1 MNWEE
6 LYTHLVLTMGKDY
19 DYIRD
24 QMDLPRIKALS
35 EYQAKFPPADVG
47 VQRLCRILEA
57 FMGIED
63 STGSD
68 DTQSDH
74 EDDLFADLQNF
85 PQGG

>member
-1 MNWEE
+1 M
-6 LYTHLVLTMGKDY
+6 VLTLGKDY
-19 DYIRD
+19 DYVRNELD
-24 QMDLPRIKALS
+24 FPRVKALNV
-35 EYQAKFPPADVG
+35 YYKQCPPSHVG
-47 VQRLCRILEA
+47 IQRLCRILEA

-68 DTQSDH
+68 DTQSDD

>member
-1 MNWEE
+1 M
-6 LYTHLVLTMGKDY
+6 VLTLGKDY
-19 DYIRD
+19 NYVRNELDF
-24 QMDLPRIKALS
+24 PRVKALNA
-35 EYQAKFPPADVG
+35 YLKQCPPSHVG
-47 VQRLCRILEA
+47 IQRLCRILEA

-68 DTQSDH
+68 DTQSDD

>member
-1 MNWEE
+1 M
-6 LYTHLVLTMGKDY
+6 VLTLGKDY
-19 DYIRD
+19 DYVRNELD
-24 QMDLPRIKALS
+24 FPRVKALNV
-35 EYQAKFPPADVG
+35 YQKPCPPSHVG
-47 VQRLCRILEA
+47 IQRLCRILEA

-68 DTQSDH
+68 DLQSDD